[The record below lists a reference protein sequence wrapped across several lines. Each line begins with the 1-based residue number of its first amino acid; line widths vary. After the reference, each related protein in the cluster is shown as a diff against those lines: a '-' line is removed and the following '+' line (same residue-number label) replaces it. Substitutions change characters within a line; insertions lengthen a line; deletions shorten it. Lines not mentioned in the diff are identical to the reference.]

1 MGTQTHVKRI
11 MSEMQ
16 IFENWENF
24 KCIYKVL

>member
-1 MGTQTHVKRI
+1 MGTQTDVKRI

-16 IFENWENF
+16 TFENWEYF